1 VLVINGPIEG
11 ESLSSGIIEV
21 ENLDHSFGN
30 LKAVDRI
37 KEAFRA
43 KESGRIRG
51 KIAVEIRK

>member
-1 VLVINGPIEG
+1 MLSTRDG

-21 ENLDHSFGN
+21 EILDHSFGN

-43 KESGRIRG
+43 KESGRVRG